1 MKLLHLNFTGISEAF
16 PQPVAV
22 DFEALGPGLIAL
34 VGENGVGKSTLIN
47 CIFAALFRQ
56 LPGQKRS
63 LYDFCTHPRPGID
76 LTFNVGGMTYRAL
89 HKINP
94 QARQM
99 ESYLFDGEGKPL
111 TSGKKDAFQE
121 AINKRVGTPELFL
134 ASLFSSQKRTGNF
147 LGLERSERKQ
157 LFITELLG
165 LERLRRISAAAR
177 ERAEAWARQVLSLE
191 GERKGIE
198 QMFAAASEIEN
209 PDALAAE
216 LEAVTNEVE
225 KIEVERHGLEEALA
239 GLRAREVER
248 KAIESQRRDL
258 MAQINKIVT
267 TIDNLQRQLAEDRK
281 ALARQAQ
288 AGSADVA
295 GQVRALDGRI
305 DELHRQMEEIK
316 TIETTNREVE
326 ARIRA
331 ADVSLREKRGE
342 LERSRRESAELQA
355 VPCGGKGWYAACP
368 KIQRSIQARESLPEL
383 ERAIVTLTQE
393 VESEK
398 ARLSPLSADPDKV
411 MKELEQ
417 CQRERRTLESI
428 RREQEERRIVEVRIE
443 ERNGTRQ
450 RLIEEKASLEQR
462 TEQLAN
468 SLASFGGLDSRICE
482 ITWQLQESASR
493 LSQQRQQ
500 REHVIARKV
509 QAEQR
514 LRQIEEAGERAQA
527 LEAQLRQV
535 RAERDDYDYLA
546 RAFGADEIQLCEIQ
560 AAGPAVSAVVN
571 DLLEGCFDNKF
582 ELRFCTQRPRADG
595 KGMVD
600 DFDIEVRNKT
610 LDRICLVDELSG
622 GQFVLVNEAVN
633 LGIAIY
639 NMRQAEGVRHE
650 TLFRDET
657 VGALDAK
664 NAKEYI
670 RMLRRA
676 MEIGGFHQVI
686 FICHA
691 PQVWELA
698 DRILYIANGR
708 VTLGDPAKA
717 AA

>member
-1 MKLLHLNFTGISEAF
+1 MKLLSVGVTGISEAF
-16 PQPVAV
+16 PQPVVV
-22 DFEALGPGLIAL
+22 DFEALGPGLISL

-63 LYDFCTHPRPGID
+63 LYDFCTHPRPEID
-76 LTFNVGGMTYRAL
+76 LTFSVGGVTYRAL

-121 AINKRVGTPELFL
+121 AISKRVGTPELFL

-177 ERAEAWARQVLSLE
+177 ERADARTREVLGLE

-198 QMFAAASEIEN
+198 QMLAAASEIEN
-209 PDALAAE
+209 PDTLAAE
-216 LEAVTNEVE
+216 LEVVTKEVE
-225 KIEVERHGLEEALA
+225 KIEAERHGLEEALA
-239 GLRAREVER
+239 GLRARQVER

-258 MAQINKIVT
+258 NGQISKTVT
-267 TIDNLQRQLAEDRK
+267 TLRNLAQQLAEDRK
-281 ALARQAQ
+281 LLARQA
-288 AGSADVA
+288 GTGDVT
-295 GQVRALDGRI
+295 GQVRALDNRI
-305 DELHRQMEEIK
+305 DELHRQMEEVK
-316 TIETTNREVE
+316 AIETVNREVE
-326 ARIRA
+326 VRIRTA
-331 ADVSLREKRGE
+331 EVSLREKGGE

-368 KIQRSIQARESLPEL
+368 KIQRSIQARESLPEV
-383 ERAIVTLTQE
+383 ERAISTLAQE
-393 VESEK
+393 VETER
-398 ARLSPLSADPDKV
+398 ARLRVLPADPAKF
-411 MKELEQ
+411 MNELQQ
-417 CQRERRTLESI
+417 CQRERRNLEAI
-428 RREQEERRIVEVRIE
+428 RREQEERRIVEARIE
-443 ERNGTRQ
+443 ERDATRQ
-450 RLIEEKASLEQR
+450 RLIEEKGSLER
-462 TEQLAN
+462 RAEQLAT
-468 SLASFGGLDSRICE
+468 SLASFGSFEARISE
-482 ITWQLQESASR
+482 INRQLQESASR
-493 LSQQRQQ
+493 LSRQRQ
-500 REHVIARKV
+500 EHERLIARKA

-514 LRQIEEAGERAQA
+514 LRQIEDARQRAQV
-527 LEAQLRQV
+527 LEAQLRDA
-535 RAERDDYDYLA
+535 RIERDDYDYLA
-546 RAFGADEIQLCEIQ
+546 RAFGPDEIQLCEIQ

-582 ELRFCTQRPRADG
+582 EVRFRTQRPRADG

-633 LGIAIY
+633 MGIAIY
-639 NMRQAEGVRHE
+639 NMRQAEGVRYE

-664 NAKEYI
+664 NAKEYV

-676 MEIGGFHQVI
+676 MGIGGFHQVI

-691 PQVWELA
+691 PQVWEMA
-698 DRILYIANGR
+698 DQILYVAGGR
-708 VTLGDPAKA
+708 ITLGNPADA

>member
-1 MKLLHLNFTGISEAF
+1 MKLLSVGVTGISEAF
-16 PQPVAV
+16 PQPATV

-63 LYDFCTHPRPGID
+63 LYDFCTHPRPEID
-76 LTFNVGGMTYRAL
+76 LTFSVGGVTYRAL

-94 QARQM
+94 QSRQM
-99 ESYLFDGEGKPL
+99 ESYLFDGQGTPL
-111 TSGKKDAFQE
+111 TSGKRDAFQE
-121 AINKRVGTPELFL
+121 AISKRVGTPELFL

-177 ERAEAWARQVLSLE
+177 ERADARTREVLGLE

-198 QMFAAASEIEN
+198 QMLAAVPEIEN
-209 PDALAAE
+209 PDTLAAE
-216 LEAVTNEVE
+216 LEAVTQEVE
-225 KIEVERHGLEEALA
+225 KVEVERRELEEAWA
-239 GLRAREVER
+239 GLRAREAER
-248 KAIESQRRDL
+248 RGFESQRRDV
-258 MAQINKIVT
+258 MAQINKTATATSKVE
-267 TIDNLQRQLAEDRK
+267 RQLAEGHELLTRH
-281 ALARQAQ
+281 
-288 AGSADVA
+288 AGTADVT
-295 GQVRALDGRI
+295 GQVRALDTRT
-305 DELHRQMEEIK
+305 DQLHQRMEEIK
-316 TIETTNREVE
+316 AIETANREVE
-326 ARIRA
+326 ARIQT

-383 ERAIVTLTQE
+383 ERAILALTQE
-393 VESEK
+393 VETEK
-398 ARLSPLSADPDKV
+398 ARLRGLPGDSGNL

-417 CQRERRTLESI
+417 CQRERRNLEAI
-428 RREQEERRIVEVRIE
+428 RREQEERRIVEARVE
-443 ERNGTRQ
+443 ERDATRQ
-450 RLIEEKASLEQR
+450 RLIEEKGSLER
-462 TEQLAN
+462 RAEQLAN
-468 SLASFGGLDSRICE
+468 SLAGFEGLDSRVSE
-482 ITWQLQESASR
+482 INKQVQESASR
-493 LSQQRQQ
+493 LGRQRQQ
-500 REHVIARKV
+500 REQLIARKA

-514 LRQIEEAGERAQA
+514 LRQIEDAQQRAQA
-527 LEAQLRQV
+527 LEAQLREA
-535 RAERDDYDYLA
+535 RGERDDYDYLA
-546 RAFGADEIQLCEIQ
+546 RAFGPDEIQLCEIQ

-582 ELRFCTQRPRADG
+582 EVRFRTQRPRADG

-639 NMRQAEGVRHE
+639 NMRQAEGVRYE

-664 NAKEYI
+664 NAKEYV

-676 MEIGGFHQVI
+676 MDIGGFHQVI

-691 PQVWELA
+691 PQVWEMA
-698 DRILYIANGR
+698 DHILWVADGRI
-708 VTLGDPAKA
+708 TLGNPAEA

>member
-1 MKLLHLNFTGISEAF
+1 MKLHSLGVTGISEAF
-16 PQPVAV
+16 PQTVAV
-22 DFEALGPGLIAL
+22 DFGSLGPGLVAL
-34 VGENGVGKSTLIN
+34 VGKNGVGKSTLIN

-63 LYDFCTHPRPGID
+63 LYDFCTHARPEID
-76 LTFNVGGMTYRAL
+76 LTFSVGGVTYRAL

-99 ESYLFDGEGKPL
+99 ESYLFDGQGTAL

-121 AINKRVGTPELFL
+121 AVSKRVGTPELFL

-177 ERAEAWARQVLSLE
+177 ERVDAWTRQVLSLE

-198 QMFAAASEIEN
+198 QMLAAAPEIEN
-209 PDALAAE
+209 PDALAVE
-216 LEAVTNEVE
+216 LETVTQEVE
-225 KIEVERHGLEEALA
+225 KIELERHGLAEDLA
-239 GLRAREVER
+239 GLREKEVER

-258 MAQINKIVT
+258 IGQVSKILT
-267 TIDNLQRQLAEDRK
+267 AAGNLERQLAEDRK
-281 ALARQAQ
+281 FLARQA
-288 AGSADVA
+288 GTADIT
-295 GQVRALDGRI
+295 GQVHAVDGRI
-305 DELHRQMEEIK
+305 DELHRQMEATK
-316 TIETTNREVE
+316 VIETANREVDV
-326 ARIRA
+326 RLRA

-383 ERAIVTLTQE
+383 EKAILTLAQE

-398 ARLSPLSADPDKV
+398 ARLRVLPADPGNL

-417 CQRERRTLESI
+417 CQRERRSLEAV
-428 RREQEERRIVEVRIE
+428 RREQEERRIVEARVE
-443 ERNGTRQ
+443 ERNLTRQ
-450 RLIEEKASLEQR
+450 RLMEEKASFERQA
-462 TEQLAN
+462 EELAN
-468 SLASFGGLDSRICE
+468 DLGTFDGLDNRISE
-482 ITWQLQESASR
+482 VNRQLLESASR
-493 LSQQRQQ
+493 LGQQRQQ
-500 REHVIARKV
+500 RERLIERKA

-514 LRQIEEAGERAQA
+514 LRQIEEARERAQA
-527 LEAQLRQV
+527 LETQLRQTRV
-535 RAERDDYDYLA
+535 ERDDYDYLA
-546 RAFGADEIQLCEIQ
+546 RAFGPDEIQLCEIQ

-582 ELRFCTQRPRADG
+582 EVRFRTQRPRADG

-639 NMRQAEGVRHE
+639 NMRQAESVRHE

-664 NAKEYI
+664 NAKEYV

-691 PQVWELA
+691 PQVWEMA
-698 DRILYIANGR
+698 DRILYVVGGR
-708 VTLGDPAKA
+708 ISLDNPADA

>member
-1 MKLLHLNFTGISEAF
+1 MKLLSVGVTGISEAF
-16 PQPVAV
+16 PQPATV

-63 LYDFCTHPRPGID
+63 LYDFCTHPRPEID
-76 LTFNVGGMTYRAL
+76 LTFSVGGVTYRAL

-94 QARQM
+94 QSRQM
-99 ESYLFDGEGKPL
+99 ESYLFDGQGTPL

-121 AINKRVGTPELFL
+121 AISKRVGTPELFL

-165 LERLRRISAAAR
+165 LDRLRRISAAAR
-177 ERAEAWARQVLSLE
+177 ERTDAQTRQVLSLE

-198 QMFAAASEIEN
+198 QMLAAAPEIEN
-209 PDALAAE
+209 PKALAAE
-216 LEAVTNEVE
+216 LEAVTKEVE
-225 KIEVERHGLEEALA
+225 KIEVERHGLDEALA
-239 GLRAREVER
+239 GLRAREAER
-248 KAIESQRRDL
+248 KAVESQRRDL
-258 MAQINKIVT
+258 MGQINKTATATSKVE
-267 TIDNLQRQLAEDRK
+267 QQLAEDRK
-281 ALARQAQ
+281 ALAKQ
-288 AGSADVA
+288 AGTGDVTE
-295 GQVRALDGRI
+295 QIHALDAQI
-305 DELHRQMEEIK
+305 DQLHRQMEEIRAV
-316 TIETTNREVE
+316 ETANREVE
-326 ARIRA
+326 ARVRA
-331 ADVSLREKRGE
+331 GDVSLREKRRE

-368 KIQRSIQARESLPEL
+368 KIQRSIQARESLPEV
-383 ERAIVTLTQE
+383 ERAISTLAQE
-393 VESEK
+393 VETER
-398 ARLSPLSADPDKV
+398 ARLRVLPADPGKL

-417 CQRERRTLESI
+417 CQRERRNLDAI
-428 RREQEERRIVEVRIE
+428 RREQEERRIVEARIE
-443 ERNGTRQ
+443 ERHVTRQ
-450 RLIEEKASLEQR
+450 RLIEEKTNLELMV
-462 TEQLAN
+462 EQLAN
-468 SLASFGGLDSRICE
+468 SLAGFEGLETRISEISR
-482 ITWQLQESASR
+482 QLQESDAR
-493 LSQQRQQ
+493 MRGQRQQ
-500 REHVIARKV
+500 HERLIAGKA

-514 LRQIEEAGERAQA
+514 LRQIEEARQRAQV
-527 LEAQLRQV
+527 LEAQLREA
-535 RAERDDYDYLA
+535 RGERDDYDYLA
-546 RAFGADEIQLCEIQ
+546 RAFGPDEVQLCEIQ

-582 ELRFCTQRPRADG
+582 EVRFRTQRPRADG

-639 NMRQAEGVRHE
+639 NMRQAEGVRYE

-664 NAKEYI
+664 NAKEYV

-676 MEIGGFHQVI
+676 IEIGAFHQVI
-686 FICHA
+686 FICHSQ
-691 PQVWELA
+691 QVWELA
-698 DRILYIANGR
+698 DRILWVADGR
-708 VTLGDPAKA
+708 VTLENPAQA
-717 AA
+717 VA

>member
-1 MKLLHLNFTGISEAF
+1 MKLLHLNLTGVSEAF

-22 DFEALGPGLIAL
+22 DFEALGRGLIAL

-63 LYDFCTHPRPGID
+63 LYDFCTNPRPEID
-76 LTFNVGGMTYRAL
+76 LTFSVGGMTYRAL

-99 ESYLFDGEGKPL
+99 ESYLFDGQGEPL

-121 AINKRVGTPELFL
+121 AISKRVGTPELFL

-177 ERAEAWARQVLSLE
+177 ERADARIRQVLSLE
-191 GERKGIE
+191 GECKGIE
-198 QMFAAASEIEN
+198 QMLVAAPDIEN
-209 PDALAAE
+209 SNALAAE
-216 LEAVTNEVE
+216 LEAVTQEVE
-225 KIEVERHGLEEALA
+225 KIEVERHGLAEDLT
-239 GLRAREVER
+239 GFRAREVER

-258 MAQINKIVT
+258 MGQINRIAT
-267 TIDNLQRQLAEDRK
+267 AAGNMERQLADDRK
-281 ALARQAQ
+281 LLARQA
-288 AGSADVA
+288 GTADVT
-295 GQVRALDGRI
+295 GKVRALDARI
-305 DELHRQMEEIK
+305 DELHRQMEETK
-316 TIETTNREVE
+316 AIETANRDVEV
-326 ARIRA
+326 RIRA

-342 LERSRRESAELQA
+342 LERSRRESAELQS

-368 KIQRSIQARESLPEL
+368 KIQRSIQAREGLPEL
-383 ERAIVTLTQE
+383 ERAISTLAQE
-393 VESEK
+393 VGAEK
-398 ARLSPLSADPDKV
+398 ARLRVLPADPGNL

-417 CQRERRTLESI
+417 CQRERRNLEAI
-428 RREQEERRIVEVRIE
+428 RREQEERRIVEARIE
-443 ERNGTRQ
+443 ERNATRQ
-450 RLIEEKASLEQR
+450 HLIEEKANLER
-462 TEQLAN
+462 RAEQLA
-468 SLASFGGLDSRICE
+468 SSIASFDGLEARISE
-482 ITWQLQESASR
+482 LDRQLQESASC
-493 LSQQRQQ
+493 LSHQRQQ
-500 REHVIARKV
+500 RERVIARKA

-514 LRQIEEAGERAQA
+514 LRQIEEARQRAHA
-527 LEAQLRQV
+527 LEAQLREA
-535 RAERDDYDYLA
+535 RGERDDYDYLA
-546 RAFGADEIQLCEIQ
+546 RAFGPDEIQLCEIQ
-560 AAGPAVSAVVN
+560 AAGPAFSAVVN

-582 ELRFCTQRPRADG
+582 EVRFRTQRPRADG

-639 NMRQAEGVRHE
+639 NMRQAEGVRYE

-657 VGALDAK
+657 VGALDVK
-664 NAKEYI
+664 NAKEYV

-676 MEIGGFHQVI
+676 MEIGGYHQVI

-691 PQVWELA
+691 PQVWEMA
-698 DRILYIANGR
+698 DRILCVADGR
-708 VTLGDPAKA
+708 VTLDNPAEA